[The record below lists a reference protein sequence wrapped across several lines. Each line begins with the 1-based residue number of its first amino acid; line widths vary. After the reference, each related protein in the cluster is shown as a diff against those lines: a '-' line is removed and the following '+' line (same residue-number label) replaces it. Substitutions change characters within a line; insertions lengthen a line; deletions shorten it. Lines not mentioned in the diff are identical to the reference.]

1 MIILNVTYKADAE
14 MLDEFLEAVYAEG
27 LDEASRNEEGNI
39 KYDYY
44 FPADSSDELLL
55 VEKWRDEEAFEQHK
69 NEAHFKRLGEIK
81 ESLGIGTVMDI
92 FTV

>member
-1 MIILNVTYKADAE
+1 MVVLNVIYKAVSE
-14 MLDEFLEAVYAEG
+14 NLEEFLEAVYTEG

-44 FPADSSDELLL
+44 FPADNGDELLL
-55 VEKWRDEEAFEQHK
+55 VEKWRDEAAFEQHK
-69 NEAHFKRLGEIK
+69 SEPHFKRLGELK
-81 ESLGIGTVMDI
+81 DSLGIETVMDI